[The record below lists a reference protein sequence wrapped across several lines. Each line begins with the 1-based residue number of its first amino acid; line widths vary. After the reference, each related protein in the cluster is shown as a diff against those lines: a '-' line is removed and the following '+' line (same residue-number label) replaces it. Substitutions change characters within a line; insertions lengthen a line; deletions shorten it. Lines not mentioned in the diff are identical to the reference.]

1 MSYLKTAILLAGLTG
16 LFMGVG
22 YLIGGAS
29 GAMIALLI
37 AAATNL
43 FAYWNSDRMVLSM
56 YGAHEVDR
64 NSAPDLVHLVAELAG
79 RAGLPM
85 PRVFVMDEAQPNAF
99 ATGRNPQNAAVAV
112 TTGLMQQLSR
122 EELAGVIAHELAH
135 IRNHDTLLMTI
146 TATIAGAVSMLAQ
159 FGMFFGGNRDNN
171 GPGIIGSIAMMIL
184 APLGAMLVQMAIS
197 RTREYA
203 ADDLGARIC
212 GQPMWLASALA
223 KIANAA
229 HVVPNPEA
237 ERNPATAHM
246 FIINPS
252 VGPRHGQPVHDAP
265 RDRKPHRRAAAARG
279 ADGRAGRRAVGHE
292 PRQLSAPQ
300 PVGPDLGFAR
310 TVGISQE
317 TRPAAIAGGGPRGPS
332 DSWARMT
339 LRSKRRDQIVCS
351 SRSWMM
357 FARPTSRLSTRPMRF
372 TSLPT

>member
-1 MSYLKTAILLAGLTG
+1 MNYFKTAILLAGLTG

-22 YLIGGAS
+22 YLIGGAG
-29 GAMIALLI
+29 GAVVALVI

-64 NSAPDLVHLVAELAG
+64 GAAPELVDLVAELAG

-85 PRVFVMDEAQPNAF
+85 PRVFLMDDPQPNAF

-112 TTGLMQQLSR
+112 TTGLIQSLSR

-171 GPGIIGSIAMMIL
+171 GPGMIGSIAMMIL
-184 APLGAMLVQMAIS
+184 APFGAMLVQMAIS

-203 ADDLGARIC
+203 ADNLGARIV

-223 KIANAA
+223 KIDNAA
-229 HVVPNPEA
+229 HQIPNMEA

-246 FIINPS
+246 FIINPLS
-252 VGPRHGQPVHDAP
+252 GHGVDNLCTTHPSTANRIAALQQLAAELGAGGAAPSAAANPRRGPWGRPP
-265 RDRKPHRRAAAARG
+265 AARG
-279 ADGRAGRRAVGHE
+279 PWG
-292 PRQLSAPQ
+292 
-300 PVGPDLGFAR
+300 
-310 TVGISQE
+310 
-317 TRPAAIAGGGPRGPS
+317 
-332 DSWARMT
+332 
-339 LRSKRRDQIVCS
+339 
-351 SRSWMM
+351 
-357 FARPTSRLSTRPMRF
+357 
-372 TSLPT
+372 